1 MSVSIQDF
9 GKSTSG
15 QTVKLATLKNDFIEV
30 QLLSYAA
37 IIHRIIVKDR
47 KGNPVDVVL
56 GYDTAADYELNTDS
70 MGAAVGRFANRIAGA
85 QFPLYEEIVHI
96 TPNQNGNC
104 LHSGLHGVQ
113 SHDV

>member
-56 GYDTAADYELNTDS
+56 GYDRRLKAEPRQHGRRRGPLCQPHC
-70 MGAAVGRFANRIAGA
+70 GRAVPA
-85 QFPLYEEIVHI
+85 V
-96 TPNQNGNC
+96 
-104 LHSGLHGVQ
+104 
-113 SHDV
+113 